1 MKSNTVTQQ
10 KAKHSVKEA
19 SFTQKKEDMSNTPI
33 VKLVDIKKI
42 FKIHNK
48 KNFAV
53 NGVNLEIRKGQVEC
67 IIGPSGSGK
76 STLLRCI
83 NLLEIP
89 SSGSIFFEG
98 VDITHMRQKAPLIRK
113 EIGMVFQNFNLFS
126 HLNVLQNICL
136 APVKIKKEPL
146 DQTKELAKELL
157 KKVGLENKELSYPS
171 ELSGGQQ
178 QRAAIARA
186 LAMHPKLMLFDEPT
200 SALDPE
206 MIKEVLSVMQNLAKE
221 GMTMIVVS
229 HEMGFAKT
237 VADTVYFM
245 DAGKIVE
252 YGTPEEVFDSPQSFR
267 TKEFLSH
274 IL

>member
-1 MKSNTVTQQ
+1 MKSNTVTRQR
-10 KAKHSVKEA
+10 AKHSVKES

-53 NGVNLEIRKGQVEC
+53 DGVNLEIRKGQVEC

-98 VDITHMRQKAPLIRK
+98 TDITHMKQKAPLVRK

-157 KKVGLENKELSYPS
+157 KKVGLENKELSYPF

-206 MIKEVLSVMQNLAKE
+206 MIKEVLSVMQDLAKE

-252 YGTPEEVFDSPQSFR
+252 CGTPEEVFDSPQSFR

>member
-1 MKSNTVTQQ
+1 MKVTGVTQQ
-10 KAKHSVKEA
+10 KINFMNNGNS
-19 SFTQKKEDMSNTPI
+19 TDKKSSDMPI
-33 VKLVDIKKI
+33 VKLIDVKKI

-48 KNFAV
+48 KISAV
-53 NGVNLEIRKGQVEC
+53 NGVNLEIHKGQVEC

-89 SSGSIFFEG
+89 NSGSIFFEG
-98 VDITHMRQKAPLIRK
+98 IDITHIKQKAPLFRRD
-113 EIGMVFQNFNLFS
+113 IGMVFQNFNLFS
-126 HLNVLQNICL
+126 HLNILQNICL

-146 DQTKELAKELL
+146 KQTRELARDLL
-157 KKVGLENKELSYPS
+157 KKVGLSDKELSYPF
-171 ELSGGQQ
+171 ELSGGQK

-186 LAMHPKLMLFDEPT
+186 LAMHPKLLLFDEPT

-206 MIKEVLSVMQNLAKE
+206 MIKEVLNVMQNLAEE
-221 GMTMIVVS
+221 GMTMLVVS
-229 HEMGFAKT
+229 HEMGFAKK

-245 DAGKIVE
+245 DSGKVVE
-252 YGTPEEVFDSPQSFR
+252 YGTPEQVFNDPQSFR